1 MTQPAPVK
9 PLDELRGKV
18 AIVTGAS
25 SGIGQAIAE
34 QLLQHGTHVAL
45 AARRIERLEST
56 IERSRGD
63 GCGEALA
70 VRCDVREPE
79 DVQALVQQTLDRW
92 GKLDILVANAGLGY
106 RKPFLDSDIEH
117 WRRMIDTNVW
127 GLLLTLKYGIKPM
140 ADQRS
145 GHVIVM
151 SSNAARNSTPLA
163 SAYCGT
169 KAGAT
174 AIADSVR
181 QEFGPLGIQVTAVEP
196 GVVISEFQEVATYT
210 PDIVENML
218 KGAEPLMP
226 VDVARVVIQV
236 VQQPPNVGIAEV
248 LVRPR
253 GQMYP

>member
-1 MTQPAPVK
+1 MADLSPTHA
-9 PLDELRGKV
+9 DELRGKV

-34 QLLQHGTHVAL
+34 ALLARGVHVAL
-45 AARRIERLEST
+45 GARRVDRLE
-56 IERSRGD
+56 EVVSRHGKD
-63 GCGEALA
+63 GGEAMA
-70 VRCDVREPE
+70 VRCDVREPG

-92 GKLDILVANAGLGY
+92 GRLDILVANAGLGY
-106 RKPFLDSDIEH
+106 RKPLLESDIER
-117 WRRMIDTNVW
+117 WRVMIDTNIW
-127 GLLLTLKYGIKPM
+127 GLLLTLKYGIKPLVE
-140 ADQRS
+140 QGS

-151 SSNAARNSTPLA
+151 SSTAGRNATPGG

-169 KAGAT
+169 KFAAT

-181 QEFGPLGIQVTAVEP
+181 QEVGPQGVQVTAIEP
-196 GVVISEFQEVATYT
+196 GVVISGFQEVAEYT
-210 PDIVENML
+210 PDIVANML

-226 VDVARVVIQV
+226 ADIARVVLSI

-253 GQMYP
+253 GQTYP